1 MYERLIG
8 FILKRPWA
16 VIGAVAV
23 LTVYF
28 AAQIPSIRV
37 ETDINKFIPPDDDA
51 VINQQFMDKE
61 FGLQNLVMI
70 AIERNDVPE
79 GIYNPGTLAVIAK
92 ITDWLRTR
100 PEFETSLNSDLR
112 SLSTANNIIAD
123 QDGLTV
129 RPFMEFPPTTLAE
142 AAKIKTAL
150 EHNSIF
156 YGTLASKDGKAAMI
170 LVRESQK
177 GHDDRGAMFFTI
189 KKYVDS
195 LRAEGR
201 PEHFYIG
208 GLPVVEGVFEIYI
221 PGEAKRMLPA
231 VVLMIAAFLFV
242 AFRTVRGVLI
252 PITILLATELWML
265 GIHALMGKAF
275 YTVSSIMP
283 VLIVAIAV
291 ADSIHLLS
299 RYYDVQ
305 AESPD
310 ASRQEVLEVTM
321 REMGLPVLMTSV
333 TTAVG
338 FLSMYTTRIPPL
350 QEFGTSISV
359 GIISAFGL
367 TVVLIPAFLAV
378 LPLRQS
384 SMRHDQ
390 SGAALGIIHDFLVGS
405 SRWVLANAAK
415 TVGFFAFCLA
425 LGGVG
430 LTLLN
435 TNSALVEQF
444 KPGHF
449 LRHADTMVNKY
460 FPGTAVLDLLLEGK
474 ANDTFKDPELL
485 RRIDRFQADMEK
497 DPRIHDTFSIA
508 EMIKRMNRM
517 MHGDDPAYET
527 IPDSRNLVAQY
538 LLLYSIS
545 GDPGDFDDIV
555 DYNYRHARVMVYL
568 NHPGSHLAH
577 DTERR
582 AKAFAAELF
591 TGSGIPPVHARLAG
605 EAYRMSHTERHVIN
619 GQILSLLV
627 CLPAMMLL
635 NWLMLRSTLMALL
648 SILPVSMTVVIIY
661 GSMGFLG
668 LPLEIPT
675 VLLGGMS
682 IGIGVDFAIHY
693 LFRYR
698 MSRSAGLAH
707 AEACDRTAAT
717 AGRALLF
724 NAVVLFFGFIVLLA
738 ARFNPQIKL
747 GGLVAAT
754 VLICY
759 VSTIYLFPVLLGWVK
774 SEQFVTEKDQPRAS
788 LVEELP

>member
-1 MYERLIG
+1 MYARFIRLI
-8 FILKRPWA
+8 LRRPWF
-16 VIGAVAV
+16 VIAGVAS

-28 AAQIPSIRV
+28 AAQIPGIRV

-51 VINQQFMDKE
+51 VINQRFMDEE

-70 AIERNDVPE
+70 AVERNDVPE

-92 ITDWLRTR
+92 ITDWLKTR

-112 SLSTANNIIAD
+112 SLSTANNIVAD

-129 RPFMEFPPTTLAE
+129 RPFMEFPPKSLAE
-142 AAKIKTAL
+142 AATIKNAL

-156 YGTLASKDGKAAMI
+156 YGTLASKNGKAAMI
-170 LVRESQK
+170 LVRESQQ
-177 GHDDRGAMFFTI
+177 GHDDRGAMFFAVQN
-189 KKYVDS
+189 YVNS
-195 LRAEGR
+195 LRAEGS

-231 VVLMIAAFLFV
+231 VVIMIAVFLYI
-242 AFRTVRGVLI
+242 AFRTLRGVLI
-252 PITILLATELWML
+252 PITILFATEMWML

-305 AESPD
+305 AESPT
-310 ASRQEVLEVTM
+310 AGRQEVLELTM
-321 REMGLPVLMTSV
+321 REMGVPVLMTSV

-350 QEFGTSISV
+350 QEFGSSISV
-359 GIISAFGL
+359 GILAAFAL

-384 SMRHDQ
+384 KMRHDRT
-390 SGAALGIIHDFLVGS
+390 GAALGVLHDFLVGS
-405 SRWVLANAAK
+405 ARWVLANPAK
-415 TVGFFAFCLA
+415 TTGLFVLCVA

-430 LTLLN
+430 LTRLD

-460 FPGTAVLDLLLEGK
+460 FPGTAILDVLLEGK
-474 ANDTFKDPELL
+474 DNDTFKNPELL
-485 RRIDRFQADMEK
+485 RRIDQFQADMEQ
-497 DPRIHDTFSIA
+497 DPRIGDTFSIA

-517 MHGDDPAYET
+517 MHGDDTAYES
-527 IPDSRNLVAQY
+527 IPDNRDLVAQY

-555 DYNYRHARVMVYL
+555 DYNYRHARIMIYL
-568 NHPGSHLAH
+568 KHPGSHLAH
-577 DTERR
+577 ETEKR
-582 AKAFAAELF
+582 AKAFAAPLF
-591 TGSGIPPVHARLAG
+591 SGPGIPPVHVRLAG
-605 EAYRMSHTERHVIN
+605 EAYRMSHTETHVIR
-619 GQILSLLV
+619 GQIASLLV

-661 GSMGFLG
+661 GSMGFIG
-668 LPLEIPT
+668 IPLEIPT

-698 MSRSAGLAH
+698 LSRHEGRNH
-707 AEACDRTAAT
+707 ADACEQTAAT

-759 VSTIYLFPVLLGWVK
+759 VSTIYLFPVLLGRMKV
-774 SEQFVTEKDQPRAS
+774 EQFAAEREEPRSRLA
-788 LVEELP
+788 EQAP